1 MMRNVMAQGK
11 QAKILSP
18 AQIRTT
24 LQFLDSTRNPE
35 RDKVMFL
42 LSIKAGMRAKEIAS
56 LTWAMVTD
64 SDRNIDDAIRL
75 QDIASK
81 GRGGRTMPLN
91 EELKSALILLKD
103 LMEINRL
110 ERGFVFDLASN
121 VVSSERGARMSPNSI
136 AHWFKRL
143 YQDSLGFDQCSS
155 HSGRRTAITNWSRNV
170 SRVGGSLRDV
180 QALAGHSSLAM
191 TQLYI
196 EQNSDAQKKLIELG

>member
-1 MMRNVMAQGK
+1 MTQGK
-11 QAKILSP
+11 QAKVLSP

-24 LQFLDSTRNPE
+24 LQFLETSRNPE
-35 RDKVMFL
+35 RDKVIFL
-42 LSIKAGMRAKEIAS
+42 MSVKAGMRAKEIAS
-56 LTWAMVTD
+56 VTWEMVTD
-64 SDRNIDDAIRL
+64 SEGEVSDAIQL

-81 GRGGRTMPLN
+81 GKGGRAIPLN
-91 EELKSALILLKD
+91 NELQVALMALK
-103 LMEINRL
+103 EHAEAKRL
-110 ERGFVFDLASN
+110 KRGFPLKLASTII
-121 VVSSERGARMSPNSI
+121 SSERGEHMSANSI

-143 YQDSLGFDQCSS
+143 YQTNLGFDSCSS

-196 EQNSDAQKKLIELG
+196 EQNSDAQKKLIDMG